1 MLIRVK
7 EEERQEFEKDLIRLN
22 NGITNIE
29 RLRTNELNE
38 HLKRPHIS
46 SALCPFCNSIRRK
59 LEEDL
64 EPLLRQKEK
73 INAKLAELDRLYN
86 ATVKSMIRTSKLN

>member
-1 MLIRVK
+1 MLIKVK
-7 EEERQEFEKDLIRLN
+7 EEEERQEFEKDLIRLN

-29 RLRTNELNE
+29 RLRTNELN
-38 HLKRPHIS
+38 
-46 SALCPFCNSIRRK
+46 ALCPFCNSIRRK

-86 ATVKSMIRTSKLN
+86 ATVKSKIRTSKLN